1 MKAPITTAI
10 GFEPQISMEDSL
22 TETVQRLDQH
32 SKKEVE
38 LV

>member
-1 MKAPITTAI
+1 MKAPITTANE
-10 GFEPQISMEDSL
+10 FEPQISMEDGL

>member
-1 MKAPITTAI
+1 MKAPITRAN
-10 GFEPQISMEDSL
+10 GFEPQISMEDGLS
-22 TETVQRLDQH
+22 ETMQRFDQH

>member
-1 MKAPITTAI
+1 MKAPITRAN
-10 GFEPQISMEDSL
+10 GFEPQISMEDGL
-22 TETVQRLDQH
+22 TETVQQLDQH